1 VDGLGGFE
9 LIQFG
14 MPTLI
19 ERPGFRASLDL
30 CNDLGLSFVEI
41 NMNLPEYQI
50 AALDVSNMK
59 KMLDDSGQFVTIHLD
74 ENLNICDFNPLI
86 ANANMETILNTITL
100 AKQLNIPI
108 LNMHMAE
115 GVYFTLPDRKEF
127 LFEKYSSFYL
137 DKLYEFRSLCEE
149 AIGENDITICI
160 ENCGPYR
167 SFQKEGI
174 ELLLESSCFGLTFDI
189 GHDFSS
195 DNANEQFILAHRDK
209 LKHMHVHDANR
220 KGNHLALGTGEI
232 DIASKLEI
240 AKQNNCRC
248 VLEIKT
254 IEGLK
259 QSVGRLLEYEIY

>member
-1 VDGLGGFE
+1 
-9 LIQFG
+9 LIHFG

-19 ERPGFRASLDL
+19 ECPGFRESLDL
-30 CNDLGLSFVEI
+30 CNELGLSFVEI

-50 AALDVSNMK
+50 GVLDVSNMK
-59 KMLDDSGQFVTIHLD
+59 IMLDDSGLSLTIHLD

-86 ANANMETILNTITL
+86 ANAYMETILNTITI
-100 AKQLNIPI
+100 AKQMDIPI
-108 LNMHMAE
+108 LNMHMSE

-137 DKLYEFRSLCEE
+137 ERLYEFRTLCEE

-167 SFQKEGI
+167 DFQKEGI
-174 ELLLESSCFGLTFDI
+174 ELLFESSCFGLTFDI
-189 GHDFSS
+189 GHDYYA

-209 LKHMHVHDANR
+209 LKHMHIHDANR
-220 KGNHLALGTGEI
+220 NGNHLVLGTGEI

-240 AKQNNCRC
+240 AKHNNYRC
-248 VLEIKT
+248 VLETKT

-259 QSVGRLLEYEIY
+259 QSVRRLHEYEIY